1 MRRLL
6 NGVNLSIYLSVEW
19 GYCHQSGLVS
29 MNNSP
34 GECGFPGTR
43 NSNQEKMTL
52 GLPEKRVLLYI
63 LKLRRFLQKP
73 NPCILLQAIN
83 IVNRATGIILLPVR
97 RCLIKLSFIYF
108 HKKIKKKH
116 LILIFL
122 IRLQRV

>member
-1 MRRLL
+1 
-6 NGVNLSIYLSVEW
+6 
-19 GYCHQSGLVS
+19 
-29 MNNSP
+29 
-34 GECGFPGTR
+34 
-43 NSNQEKMTL
+43 MTL

-108 HKKIKKKH
+108 HKKIKKH
-116 LILIFL
+116 FNSNIFDPTPEGMMGRGG
-122 IRLQRV
+122 ITTFPYHEPKI